1 MSETIIESVRLV
13 LTILPYV
20 GFCVSMGVALNPD
33 SGSGRMTLSNVIGL
47 VLAVICLLVAI
58 ADGVRT

>member
-1 MSETIIESVRLV
+1 MSETMIELVRFV

-20 GFCVSMGVALNPD
+20 GFGVFMGVALNPD
-33 SGSGRMTLSNVIGL
+33 SGSGRMTLSKVIGL
-47 VLAVICLLVAI
+47 VLAMICLLVAI